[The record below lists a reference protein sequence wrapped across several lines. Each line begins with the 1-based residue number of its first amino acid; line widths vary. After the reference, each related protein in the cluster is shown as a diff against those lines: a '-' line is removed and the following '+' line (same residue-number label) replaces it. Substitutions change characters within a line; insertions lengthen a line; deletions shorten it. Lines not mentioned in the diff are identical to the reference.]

1 MLSDR
6 PGNRQRA
13 RENDDHHRRSL
24 DAFVV
29 PKRER
34 IRPARMNA
42 SFIREANTEDLV

>member
-13 RENDDHHRRSL
+13 RENHDHDCRNR

-29 PKRER
+29 PERER

-42 SFIREANTEDLV
+42 SFIRDANTEDFV